1 MSYWVG
7 VVREERTAGSYY
19 FTIHASEGQLIMES
33 DSYKSRRSATNGIL
47 ILKRVLSDKAGSVV
61 VCERDNR
68 YYFDVF
74 ARNGK
79 LLANSMGFASR
90 EQCNKEI
97 ETVKKLLQK
106 RGFSLD
112 NRKSTSAKNIP
123 MDSKVIDSLYS
134 LDANKRESDRIGF
147 RQWEN
152 EEFWFNKNSGIKNN
166 FFVKLMGLDK
176 QRS

>member
-7 VVREERTAGSYY
+7 VVREEKTAGSYY
-19 FTIHASEGQLIMES
+19 FTIHTPEGQLVMES

-47 ILKRVLSDKAGSVV
+47 VLKGVLSDKTGSVV
-61 VCERDNR
+61 VYERNNR

-90 EQCNKEI
+90 EQCEKEI
-97 ETVKKLLQK
+97 ETVKKLIQK

-112 NRKSTSAKNIP
+112 NRKSTSAKSIP

-134 LDANKRESDRIGF
+134 LDGNKRESDRKGF

-152 EEFWFNKNSGIKNN
+152 EEFWFNKNNGIKNN
-166 FFVKLMGLDK
+166 FFARLMGFDK
-176 QRS
+176 LKA

>member
-19 FTIHASEGQLIMES
+19 FTIHTPEGQLIMES

-47 ILKRVLSDKAGSVV
+47 ILKRVLLDKAGSVV
-61 VCERDNR
+61 VCKRNNR

-79 LLANSMGFASR
+79 LLANSMGFASG

-97 ETVKKLLQK
+97 ETVKKLLRN
-106 RGFSLD
+106 RGNTLD
-112 NRKSTSAKNIP
+112 NKKSTSAKSIP
-123 MDSKVIDSLYS
+123 LDSKVIDSLYS
-134 LDANKRESDRIGF
+134 LDGNKRESDRKGF

-152 EEFWFNKNSGIKNN
+152 EEFWFNKNNGIKNN
-166 FFVKLMGLDK
+166 FFARLMGLDK
-176 QRS
+176 